1 MPFLRVVG
9 SRFCRLASGRDTTSY
24 LPVCPLLE
32 WFDERI
38 VARLTLAR
46 GALLLCEYASQTM
59 KTLLGR
65 CRKSQG
71 YMSLA
76 ARQEVRQVTRA
87 VLFTEQWSR
96 CT

>member
-24 LPVCPLLE
+24 LPVCAFLE

-46 GALLLCEYASQTM
+46 GALLL
-59 KTLLGR
+59 
-65 CRKSQG
+65 
-71 YMSLA
+71 
-76 ARQEVRQVTRA
+76 
-87 VLFTEQWSR
+87 
-96 CT
+96 